1 MYCLP
6 AMAVRDGLVIGGRAP
21 KRPKSAIADLGGGQ
35 PPQSALL
42 ESRSA
47 FGRKAVLRA
56 LCGGPSF
63 SGGDDQRRRTRVA
76 GATGALAAGAP
87 RPRCRDLRLAALAGL
102 RSAAGSAIEEA
113 QAPPARPHF
122 LYRGPT
128 HPRHYCLGAGAG
140 RPPSGLMLAA
150 RITLPHFSVSAARSR
165 SNSAGEPASTV
176 PPRSTKRAL
185 ILGSAS
191 AALISLLSL
200 STISAGVF
208 LGAPMPNSE
217 IAS

>member
-1 MYCLP
+1 
-6 AMAVRDGLVIGGRAP
+6 
-21 KRPKSAIADLGGGQ
+21 
-35 PPQSALL
+35 
-42 ESRSA
+42 
-47 FGRKAVLRA
+47 
-56 LCGGPSF
+56 
-63 SGGDDQRRRTRVA
+63 
-76 GATGALAAGAP
+76 LAAGAP

-140 RPPSGLMLAA
+140 RPHSGLMLAA
-150 RITLPHFSVSAARSR
+150 RITLPPFPVSAARSR

-191 AALISLLSL
+191 AALISPIELVDNFRGS
-200 STISAGVF
+200 V
-208 LGAPMPNSE
+208 LGCADAEQRNRLVARHEFACGRNIGQRLRPHRGG
-217 IAS
+217 